1 MSRGFPESPGSPARL
16 VTDKEGNIM
25 FRKTISCLAV
35 LTVLALGAWS
45 ASPALAQKTTF
56 LKIGASSMGG
66 SWFPSMSITASVINQ
81 KVPGVIS
88 TVTTGGA
95 ITNVRNIE
103 NGKIQ
108 LGLTYA
114 GVIGEAWSG
123 KGTFKKPYQKFRAI
137 GIFMDSVFAITVPAK
152 SSIKTFQDIKGKRT
166 SAGKKG
172 WGSTLAYS
180 RILEAHGLSF
190 DKIRESGG
198 KVNHVGWG
206 DAVLLMKDRQ
216 VDVIQLAQSTPNPLI
231 MQLETSF
238 PVRVL
243 GMDKAVADKMAKT
256 YPGYVAV
263 KIPKGIYKGQDQDAW
278 TISDNTL
285 LVASKDLPDDLVY
298 KITRSI
304 YENPAPFKKL
314 AWLKKMSWKTATQGI
329 PAPFHKGAARYFQE
343 KGITVRSE

>member
-1 MSRGFPESPGSPARL
+1 M
-16 VTDKEGNIM
+16 M
-25 FRKTISCLAV
+25 CRKVITVLAV
-35 LTVLALGAWS
+35 LSLFCLIPVGGNQGLAAERV
-45 ASPALAQKTTF
+45 F
-56 LKIGASSMGG
+56 LKLGASSLGG
-66 SWFPSMSITASVINQ
+66 SWFPTMSITASVLNN

-114 GVIGEAWSG
+114 GVTGEAWNG
-123 KGTFKKPYQKFRAI
+123 KGAFKKPHQNFRAI
-137 GIFMDSVFAITVPAK
+137 GIFFDSVFSVTVPAN
-152 SSIKTFQDIKGKRT
+152 SPIRTFNDIKGKRT
-166 SAGKKG
+166 TAGKKG
-172 WGSTLAYS
+172 WGSTQAYA
-180 RILEAHGLSF
+180 RMLEAHGLTF

-198 KVNHVGWG
+198 KVSHVGWS

-243 GMDKAVADKMAKT
+243 GMKKAVADKIVKT

-263 KIPKGIYKGQDQDAW
+263 KVAKGTYKGQDEDAW
-278 TISDNTL
+278 TISDNTM
-285 LVASKDLPDDLVY
+285 LVANKDLSEDLVY
-298 KITRSI
+298 KITRAI
-304 YENPAPFKKL
+304 YETPGPFKNL
-314 AWLKKMSWKTATQGI
+314 AWLKNMSWKTATSGI
-329 PAPFHKGAARYFQE
+329 PAPFHKGAARYFKE